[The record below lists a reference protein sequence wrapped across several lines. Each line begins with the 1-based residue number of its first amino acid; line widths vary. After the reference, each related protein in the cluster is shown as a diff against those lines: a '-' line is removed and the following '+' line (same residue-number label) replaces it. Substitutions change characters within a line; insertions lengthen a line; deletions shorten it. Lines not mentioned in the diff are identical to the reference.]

1 MDRIVTDFIGV
12 LRRHDVRVSPAEGL
26 DALHALRHVGIGERA
41 VVRDTLRTTL
51 IKSSEDVETYDR
63 LFDLF
68 FGLRPEPPPAAAVHP
83 HVHESGSAPTELRLG
98 EDLEGEPPEQDRSH
112 ADEDT
117 QAVDL
122 RRFLPEDQLR
132 PSHDVH
138 GETERLRLS
147 VFGQNLVLQ
156 RNPDALQD
164 ALSRVTHQLR
174 VQRAR
179 SFNPGGI
186 ASETGAE
193 ELPIDLPAPALAELV
208 DDLRELGVDEEL
220 LQAVTA
226 QADDILRAMPELL
239 EALLERQRRLA
250 PDTEAAEAA
259 SRRSLR
265 TLLDLPAAEQRELEA
280 AIRRLGRSIRG
291 ARGRRLKRDRTGRIS
306 LPHTLRRNLA
316 YEGVPFDPVLRRRRE
331 SRPRLV
337 VLCDVS
343 LSTRNIA
350 RFWLHLVYGL
360 QDLFSK
366 VRTFVFVADLVEVT
380 GLFEEQGLGGAV
392 DRIFSGSLI
401 DVDENSDFGRAATT
415 FNAGWAG
422 AVNHRTTVVV
432 LGDGRNNGRPP
443 GEDALHEIA
452 GHARELV
459 WITPEPR
466 WSWAL
471 GGCDMQ
477 RYARACDRV
486 EVVRNV
492 AELGAVA
499 EALVRPEPARP
510 TRRSSAPR

>member
-26 DALHALRHVGIGERA
+26 DALHALRHVGIGERT

-51 IKSSEDVETYDR
+51 IKSSEDVETFDR

-179 SFNPGGI
+179 SFSPGGI

-208 DDLRELGVDEEL
+208 DDLR
-220 LQAVTA
+220 
-226 QADDILRAMPELL
+226 
-239 EALLERQRRLA
+239 
-250 PDTEAAEAA
+250 
-259 SRRSLR
+259 
-265 TLLDLPAAEQRELEA
+265 
-280 AIRRLGRSIRG
+280 
-291 ARGRRLKRDRTGRIS
+291 
-306 LPHTLRRNLA
+306 
-316 YEGVPFDPVLRRRRE
+316 
-331 SRPRLV
+331 
-337 VLCDVS
+337 
-343 LSTRNIA
+343 
-350 RFWLHLVYGL
+350 
-360 QDLFSK
+360 
-366 VRTFVFVADLVEVT
+366 
-380 GLFEEQGLGGAV
+380 
-392 DRIFSGSLI
+392 
-401 DVDENSDFGRAATT
+401 
-415 FNAGWAG
+415 
-422 AVNHRTTVVV
+422 
-432 LGDGRNNGRPP
+432 
-443 GEDALHEIA
+443 
-452 GHARELV
+452 
-459 WITPEPR
+459 
-466 WSWAL
+466 
-471 GGCDMQ
+471 
-477 RYARACDRV
+477 
-486 EVVRNV
+486 
-492 AELGAVA
+492 
-499 EALVRPEPARP
+499 
-510 TRRSSAPR
+510 

>member
-1 MDRIVTDFIGV
+1 VDRILNDFMGL

-26 DALHALRHVGIGERA
+26 DALESLRHVGLSDRA
-41 VVRDTLRTTL
+41 TVRDALRTTL
-51 IKSSEDVETYDR
+51 VKSAEDVETFDR

-68 FGLRPEPPPAAAVHP
+68 FGLRSEPRPAAAVHP

-98 EDLEGEPPEQDRSH
+98 EDLEGEPPEEDRSH

-122 RRFLPEDQLR
+122 RRFLPEEHLR

-156 RNPDALQD
+156 RNPDALRD

-174 VQRAR
+174 VKRAR

-186 ASETGAE
+186 AAETGAE
-193 ELPIDLPAPALAELV
+193 ELPIELPAPALAELV
-208 DDLRELGVDEEL
+208 EDLRELGVDEDL
-220 LQAVTA
+220 IQAVTA

-239 EALLERQRRLA
+239 EALLERQRRLQENGA
-250 PDTEAAEAA
+250 DHDGAA

-265 TLLDLPAAEQRELEA
+265 TLLELPAAEQRELEA
-280 AIRRLGRSIRG
+280 AIRRLGREIHG
-291 ARGRRLKRDRTGRIS
+291 ARGRRLKRDRIGRIS
-306 LPHTLRRNLA
+306 LPHTLRRNLG
-316 YEGVPFDPVLRRRRE
+316 YEGVPFEPVLRRRRE
-331 SRPRLV
+331 TRPRLV

-350 RFWLHLVYGL
+350 RFWLHLVYQL

-380 GLFEEQGLGGAV
+380 GLFEDYRLGGAV
-392 DRIFSGSLI
+392 DRIFSGALI
-401 DVDENSDFGRAATT
+401 DADENSDFGRAAGQ
-415 FNAGWAG
+415 FNAAFAG
-422 AVNHRTTVVV
+422 AVNNRTTVVI
-432 LGDGRNNGRPP
+432 LGDGRNNGRRP
-443 GEDALHEIA
+443 GEDALEEIA
-452 GHARELV
+452 RHARQVV

-466 WSWAL
+466 WSWTL
-471 GGCDMQ
+471 GGCDLQ
-477 RYARACDRV
+477 RYARICDRV

-492 AELGAVA
+492 GELGVVA
-499 EALVRPEPARP
+499 EGLVAGAPAG
-510 TRRSSAPR
+510 SG

>member
-1 MDRIVTDFIGV
+1 VSVDRIVNDFIGL

-26 DALHALRHVGIGERA
+26 DALGALAHVGLGERA

-51 IKSSEDVETYDR
+51 IKSGEDVETYDR

-68 FGLRPEPPPAAAVHP
+68 FGLRPEPPAAAQVHP

-98 EDLEGEPPEQDRSH
+98 EDLEGEPPEEDRSH

-122 RRFLPEDQLR
+122 RRFLPEEHLR

-147 VFGQNLVLQ
+147 VFGQSLVLQ

-174 VQRAR
+174 VKRAR
-179 SFNPGGI
+179 SFTPGGI
-186 ASETGAE
+186 AADTGAE

-220 LQAVTA
+220 IHAVSA

-239 EALLERQRRLA
+239 EALLERRRRL
-250 PDTEAAEAA
+250 EEQAADRDDAA
-259 SRRSLR
+259 TRRSLR

-280 AIRRLGRSIRG
+280 AVRRLGRQIHG
-291 ARGRRLKRDRTGRIS
+291 ARGRRLKRDRVGRIS
-306 LPHTLRRNLA
+306 LPHTLRRNLG
-316 YEGVPFDPVLRRRRE
+316 YEGVPFEPVLRRRRQ

-350 RFWLHLVYGL
+350 RFWLHLVYQL

-380 GLFEEQGLGGAV
+380 QLFEEQRLRGAV

-401 DVDENSDFGRAATT
+401 DVDENSDFGRAAAQ
-415 FNAGWAG
+415 FAAGFSG
-422 AVNHRTTVVV
+422 AVNHRTTVVI
-432 LGDGRNNGRPP
+432 LGDARNNGRPP
-443 GEDALHEIA
+443 GDEALDEIA
-452 GHARELV
+452 RHARQLV

-466 WSWAL
+466 WSWTL
-471 GGCDMQ
+471 GGCDMP
-477 RYARACDRV
+477 RYARICDRV

-492 AELGAVA
+492 AELGAAA
-499 EALVRPEPARP
+499 EALVAGVPAGR
-510 TRRSSAPR
+510 

>member
-1 MDRIVTDFIGV
+1 MDRIVNDFIAL

-26 DALHALRHVGIGERA
+26 DALEALRHTGLAERSL
-41 VVRDTLRTTL
+41 VRDALRTTL
-51 IKSSEDVETYDR
+51 VKDAEDVETYDR

-68 FGLRPEPPPAAAVHP
+68 FGLGAEPQPPAQVHP

-98 EDLEGEPPEQDRSH
+98 EDLEGEPPAEDRSH

-179 SFNPGGI
+179 SFTPGGI

-193 ELPIDLPAPALAELV
+193 ELPIDLPEPALAELV
-208 DDLRELGVDEEL
+208 ADLREMGVDEEL
-220 LQAVTA
+220 VQAVTA
-226 QADDILRAMPELL
+226 RADDILRAMPELL
-239 EALLERQRRLA
+239 AALLERQRKLQ
-250 PDTEAAEAA
+250 EQAAARDDA
-259 SRRSLR
+259 TTRRSLR
-265 TLLDLPAAEQRELEA
+265 TLLDLPAAEQRELEG
-280 AIRRLGRSIRG
+280 AIRRLGRQIHG
-291 ARGRRLKRDRTGRIS
+291 ARGRRLKRDRVGRVS

-316 YEGVPFDPVLRRRRE
+316 YEGVPFEPVLRRRRE

-350 RFWLHLVYGL
+350 RFWLHLVFQL
-360 QDLFSK
+360 QDLFAK

-380 GLFEEQGLGGAV
+380 QLFEEQRLGGAV
-392 DRIFSGSLI
+392 DRIFAGDLL
-401 DVDENSDFGRAATT
+401 DVDENSDFGRAAAQ
-415 FNAGWAG
+415 FGAAYGG
-422 AVNHRTTVVV
+422 AVNNRTTVVI
-432 LGDGRNNGRPP
+432 LGDARNNGRRP
-443 GEDALHEIA
+443 GEDALEEIA
-452 GHARELV
+452 RHARQVV
-459 WITPEPR
+459 WLTPEPR
-466 WSWAL
+466 YSWAL
-471 GGCDMQ
+471 GGCDMP
-477 RYARACDRV
+477 RYARIVDRV

-492 AELGAVA
+492 AELGAAA
-499 EALVRPEPARP
+499 EALVAGAPAER
-510 TRRSSAPR
+510 

>member
-1 MDRIVTDFIGV
+1 VDRIVNDFIGL
-12 LRRHDVRVSPAEGL
+12 LRRHDLRVSPAEGL
-26 DALHALRHVGIGERA
+26 DALESLRHVGVGERA
-41 VVRDTLRTTL
+41 VVRDALRATLV
-51 IKSSEDVETYDR
+51 KSSEDVETFDR
-63 LFDLF
+63 LFDVF
-68 FGLRPEPPPAAAVHP
+68 FGLQPEPRAPAAVHP

-98 EDLEGEPPEQDRSH
+98 EDLEGEPPREDATH

-117 QAVDL
+117 QPVDL
-122 RRFLPEDQLR
+122 RRFLGEEHLR

-164 ALSRVTHQLR
+164 ALARVTHQLR
-174 VQRAR
+174 VKRAR

-186 ASETGAE
+186 APETGAE

-208 DDLRELGVDEEL
+208 DDLREMGVDEEL
-220 LQAVTA
+220 IQAVTA

-250 PDTEAAEAA
+250 QARGPDADDAAT
-259 SRRSLR
+259 RRSLR
-265 TLLDLPAAEQRELEA
+265 TLLDLPASEQRELEA
-280 AIRRLGRSIRG
+280 AIRRLGRQIHG

-316 YEGVPFDPVLRRRRE
+316 YEGVPFEPVLRRRRE
-331 SRPRLV
+331 TRPRLV

-350 RFWLHLVYGL
+350 RFWLHLVYQL

-380 GLFEEQGLGGAV
+380 QLFEEQALGGAV
-392 DRIFSGSLI
+392 DRIFSGALI
-401 DVDENSDFGRAATT
+401 DTDENSDFGRAAGQFTAA
-415 FNAGWAG
+415 FAG
-422 AVNHRTTVVV
+422 AVNHRTTVVI
-432 LGDGRNNGRPP
+432 LGDGRNNGRRP
-443 GEDALHEIA
+443 GEAALEEIA
-452 GHARELV
+452 RHARQVV

-466 WSWAL
+466 WSWTL
-471 GGCDMQ
+471 GGCDMP
-477 RYARACDRV
+477 RYARICDRV

-499 EALVRPEPARP
+499 EALVAGAPAEG
-510 TRRSSAPR
+510 

>member
-1 MDRIVTDFIGV
+1 VSVDRILNDFIGV
-12 LRRHDVRVSPAEGL
+12 LRRHDLRVSPAEGL
-26 DALHALRHVGIGERA
+26 DALESLRHVGLGERV

-51 IKSSEDVETYDR
+51 VKSTEDVETYDR
-63 LFDLF
+63 LFDAF
-68 FGLRPEPPPAAAVHP
+68 FGLQPEPRPPAAVHP
-83 HVHESGSAPTELRLG
+83 HVHEGGGAPTELRLG
-98 EDLEGEPPEQDRSH
+98 EDLEGEPRKEDRSH
-112 ADEDT
+112 ADED
-117 QAVDL
+117 QQSVDL
-122 RRFLPEDQLR
+122 RRFLGKEHLR

-164 ALSRVTHQLR
+164 ALARVTHQLR
-174 VQRAR
+174 VKRAR
-179 SFNPGGI
+179 SFHPGGI

-208 DDLRELGVDEEL
+208 EDLRDLGVDDEL
-220 LQAVTA
+220 IQAVTA
-226 QADDILRAMPELL
+226 QADDILRALPDLL

-250 PDTEAAEAA
+250 ADPNAADAA
-259 SRRSLR
+259 GRRSLR
-265 TLLDLPAAEQRELEA
+265 TLLDLPASEQRALEA
-280 AIRRLGRSIRG
+280 AVRRLARQIHG
-291 ARGRRLKRDRTGRIS
+291 ARGRRLRRDRTGRIS

-316 YEGVPFDPVLRRRRE
+316 TEGVPFEPVLRRRRE

-350 RFWLHLVYGL
+350 RFWLHLVYQL

-380 GLFEEQGLGGAV
+380 QLFEEQRLRGAV

-401 DVDENSDFGRAATT
+401 DVDENSDFGRAAAQ
-415 FNAGWAG
+415 FAAGFSG
-422 AVNHRTTVVV
+422 AVNHRTTVVI
-432 LGDGRNNGRPP
+432 LGDARNNGRPP
-443 GEDALHEIA
+443 GDEALDEIA
-452 GHARELV
+452 RHARQLV

-466 WSWAL
+466 WSWTL
-471 GGCDMQ
+471 GGCDMP
-477 RYARACDRV
+477 RYARICDRV

-499 EALVRPEPARP
+499 EGLVVGR
-510 TRRSSAPR
+510 

>member
-1 MDRIVTDFIGV
+1 MVDRILNDFVAV

-26 DALHALRHVGIGERA
+26 DALHALLHVGIGERTA
-41 VVRDTLRTTL
+41 VRDALRTTL
-51 IKSSEDVETYDR
+51 VKSSEDIETFDR
-63 LFDLF
+63 LFAAF
-68 FGLRPEPPPAAAVHP
+68 FGLRSDPPAPAPIHP
-83 HVHESGSAPTELRLG
+83 HVHESGTAPTELRLG
-98 EDLEGEPPEQDRSH
+98 EDLDGTPPEEDRSH

-122 RRFLPEDQLR
+122 RRFLGEHHLR

-164 ALSRVTHQLR
+164 ALSRMTHQLR

-179 SFNPGGI
+179 SFRPGGI
-186 ASETGAE
+186 APDTRAE

-220 LQAVTA
+220 VQAVTA

-239 EALLERQRRLA
+239 EALMERRSRLD
-250 PDTEAAEAA
+250 PDRAAAEAA
-259 SRRSLR
+259 ARRSLR
-265 TLLDLPAAEQRELEA
+265 TLVDLPASEQRELEA

-291 ARGRRLKRDRTGRIS
+291 ARGRRLRRDRTGRIS
-306 LPHTLRRNLA
+306 LPHTLRRNLGH
-316 YEGVPFDPVLRRRRE
+316 EGVPFAPVLRSRRE
-331 SRPRLV
+331 TRPRLV
-337 VLCDVS
+337 VVCDVS
-343 LSTRNIA
+343 LTTRNIA

-366 VRTFVFVADLVEVT
+366 VRSFVFVADLVEVT
-380 GLFEEQGLGGAV
+380 SLFEEIGLPGAV
-392 DRIFSGSLI
+392 ERIFSGQLI
-401 DVDENSDFGRAATT
+401 DVDENSDFGRAAAQ
-415 FNAGWAG
+415 FRIAFAG
-422 AVNHRTTVVV
+422 AVNRRTTVVI
-432 LGDGRNNGRPP
+432 LGDGRNNGRPT

-452 GHARELV
+452 RHAREVV

-471 GGCDMQ
+471 GGCDMP
-477 RYARACDRV
+477 RYAKACDRV
-486 EVVRNV
+486 EVVRDV

-499 EALVRPEPARP
+499 EAIARG
-510 TRRSSAPR
+510 

>member
-1 MDRIVTDFIGV
+1 VDRILNEFMGV

-26 DALHALRHVGIGERA
+26 DALASLRHVGLGDRTT
-41 VVRDTLRTTL
+41 VRDTLRTTL
-51 IKSSEDVETYDR
+51 VKSAEDVEAFDR

-68 FGLRPEPPPAAAVHP
+68 FGLQPEPPAAAQVLP

-98 EDLEGEPPEQDRSH
+98 EDLEGEPPEEDRSH

-122 RRFLPEDQLR
+122 RRFLPEEHLR

-174 VQRAR
+174 VKRAR

-186 ASETGAE
+186 AAETGAE

-208 DDLRELGVDEEL
+208 EDLRELGVDEEL
-220 LQAVTA
+220 IQAVTA

-239 EALLERQRRLA
+239 EALLERQRRLH
-250 PDTEAAEAA
+250 ENAADRDDAA

-280 AIRRLGRSIRG
+280 AIRRLGRQIHG
-291 ARGRRLKRDRTGRIS
+291 ARGRRLKRDRIGRIS
-306 LPHTLRRNLA
+306 LPHTLRRNLG
-316 YEGVPFDPVLRRRRE
+316 YEGVPFEPVLRRRRE
-331 SRPRLV
+331 TRPRLV

-350 RFWLHLVYGL
+350 RFWLHLIYQL

-366 VRTFVFVADLVEVT
+366 VRTFIFVADLVEVT
-380 GLFEEQGLGGAV
+380 QLFEEQRLGGAV
-392 DRIFSGSLI
+392 DRIFSGDLI
-401 DVDENSDFGRAATT
+401 DADENSDFGRAAGQ
-415 FNAGWAG
+415 FNAAFGG
-422 AVNHRTTVVV
+422 AVNNRTTVVI
-432 LGDGRNNGRPP
+432 LGDGRNNGRRP
-443 GEDALHEIA
+443 GEDALDEIA
-452 GHARELV
+452 RHARQLV

-466 WSWAL
+466 WSWTL
-471 GGCDMQ
+471 GGCDLP
-477 RYARACDRV
+477 RYARICDRV

-492 AELGAVA
+492 AELGVVA
-499 EALVRPEPARP
+499 EGLVTGVAAEP
-510 TRRSSAPR
+510 

>member
-1 MDRIVTDFIGV
+1 VERIVGDFV
-12 LRRHDVRVSPAEGL
+12 ALLRRHDVRVSPAEGL
-26 DALHALRHVGIGERA
+26 DALEGLRHVGLAERA
-41 VVRDTLRTTL
+41 TVRDTLRATL
-51 IKSSEDVETYDR
+51 IKSAEDVETYDR

-68 FGLRPEPPPAAAVHP
+68 FGLQPEPPPAAHVHP

-98 EDLEGEPPEQDRSH
+98 EDLEGEPPEEDRSH

-122 RRFLPEDQLR
+122 RRFMGEEHLR

-138 GETERLRLS
+138 GETDRLRLS

-164 ALSRVTHQLR
+164 ALARVTHQLR
-174 VQRAR
+174 VKRAR
-179 SFNPGGI
+179 SFTPGGI
-186 ASETGAE
+186 AAETGAE

-220 LQAVTA
+220 IQAVTA
-226 QADDILRAMPELL
+226 QADDILRGMPELL
-239 EALLERQRRLA
+239 EALLERRRRLEEQA
-250 PDTEAAEAA
+250 GGRDDVATQ
-259 SRRSLR
+259 RSLR

-280 AIRRLGRSIRG
+280 AVRRLGRQIHG
-291 ARGRRLKRDRTGRIS
+291 ARGRRLKRDRIGRIS
-306 LPHTLRRNLA
+306 LPHTLRRNLG
-316 YEGVPFDPVLRRRRE
+316 YEGVPFEPVLRRRRE

-350 RFWLHLVYGL
+350 RFWLHLVYQL

-380 GLFEEQGLGGAV
+380 QLFEEQRLGGAV
-392 DRIFSGSLI
+392 DRIFSGSLL
-401 DVDENSDFGRAATT
+401 DVDENSDFGRAAAQ
-415 FNAGWAG
+415 FAAGFSG
-422 AVNHRTTVVV
+422 AVNHRTTVVI
-432 LGDGRNNGRPP
+432 LGDARNNGRPP
-443 GEDALHEIA
+443 RQEALEEIA
-452 GHARELV
+452 RHARQLV

-466 WSWAL
+466 WSWTL
-471 GGCDMQ
+471 GGCDMP
-477 RYARACDRV
+477 RYARICDRV

-492 AELGAVA
+492 AELGAAAEGLVA
-499 EALVRPEPARP
+499 GAPAGR
-510 TRRSSAPR
+510 

>member
-1 MDRIVTDFIGV
+1 VDRILNDFMGL
-12 LRRHDVRVSPAEGL
+12 LRRHDLRVSPAEGL
-26 DALHALRHVGIGERA
+26 DALESLRHVGLSDRPT
-41 VVRDTLRTTL
+41 VRDTLRTTL
-51 IKSSEDVETYDR
+51 VKSTEDVETFDR

-68 FGLRPEPPPAAAVHP
+68 FGLQPEPPPVAQVHP

-98 EDLEGEPPEQDRSH
+98 EDLEGEPPEEDRSH

-122 RRFLPEDQLR
+122 RRFLPEEHLR

-174 VQRAR
+174 VKRAR

-186 ASETGAE
+186 AAETGAE

-208 DDLRELGVDEEL
+208 EDLRELGVDEEL
-220 LQAVTA
+220 IQAVTA

-239 EALLERQRRLA
+239 EALLERQRRLH
-250 PDTEAAEAA
+250 ENAADRDDAA

-280 AIRRLGRSIRG
+280 AIRRLGRQIHG
-291 ARGRRLKRDRTGRIS
+291 ARGRRLKRDRIGRIS
-306 LPHTLRRNLA
+306 LPHTLRRNLG
-316 YEGVPFDPVLRRRRE
+316 YEGVPFEPVLRRRRE
-331 SRPRLV
+331 TRPRLV

-350 RFWLHLVYGL
+350 RFWLHLIYQL

-366 VRTFVFVADLVEVT
+366 VRTFIFVADLVEVT
-380 GLFEEQGLGGAV
+380 QLFEEQRLGGAV
-392 DRIFSGSLI
+392 DRIFSGDLI
-401 DVDENSDFGRAATT
+401 DADENSDFGRAAGQ
-415 FNAGWAG
+415 FNAAFGG
-422 AVNHRTTVVV
+422 AVNNRTTVVI
-432 LGDGRNNGRPP
+432 LGDGRNNGRRP
-443 GEDALHEIA
+443 GEDALEEIA
-452 GHARELV
+452 RHARQLV

-466 WSWAL
+466 WSWTL
-471 GGCDMQ
+471 GGCDLP
-477 RYARACDRV
+477 RYARICDRV

-492 AELGAVA
+492 AELGVVA
-499 EALVRPEPARP
+499 EGLVTGVAAEP
-510 TRRSSAPR
+510 

>member
-1 MDRIVTDFIGV
+1 VDRIVNDFIGL

-26 DALHALRHVGIGERA
+26 DALESLRHVGVGERA
-41 VVRDTLRTTL
+41 VVRDTLRATL
-51 IKSSEDVETYDR
+51 IKSSEDVETFDR

-68 FGLRPEPPPAAAVHP
+68 FGLQPEPRKPAAVHP

-98 EDLEGEPPEQDRSH
+98 EDLAGEPPAEDRSH

-122 RRFLPEDQLR
+122 RRFLGDEHLR

-164 ALSRVTHQLR
+164 ALARVTHQLR
-174 VQRAR
+174 VKRAR

-186 ASETGAE
+186 APETGAE

-208 DDLRELGVDEEL
+208 EDLREMGVDEAL
-220 LQAVTA
+220 IQAVTA

-250 PDTEAAEAA
+250 QARGPDADDAAT
-259 SRRSLR
+259 RRSLR
-265 TLLDLPAAEQRELEA
+265 TLLDLPAAEQREFEA
-280 AIRRLGRSIRG
+280 AIRRLGRQIHG

-306 LPHTLRRNLA
+306 LPHTLRRNLG
-316 YEGVPFDPVLRRRRE
+316 YEGVPFEPVLRRRRE
-331 SRPRLV
+331 TRPRLV

-350 RFWLHLVYGL
+350 RFWLHLVYQL

-380 GLFEEQGLGGAV
+380 QLFEEQALGDAV
-392 DRIFSGSLI
+392 DRIFSGALI
-401 DVDENSDFGRAATT
+401 DTDENSDFGRAAGQ
-415 FNAGWAG
+415 FAAGFAG
-422 AVNHRTTVVV
+422 AANHRTTVVI
-432 LGDGRNNGRPP
+432 LGDGRNNGRAP
-443 GEDALHEIA
+443 GEAALEEIA
-452 GHARELV
+452 RHARRLV

-466 WSWAL
+466 WSWTL
-471 GGCDMQ
+471 GGCDMP
-477 RYARACDRV
+477 RYARICDRV

-492 AELGAVA
+492 VELGAVA
-499 EALVRPEPARP
+499 EGLVAG
-510 TRRSSAPR
+510 APVAG

>member
-1 MDRIVTDFIGV
+1 MP
-12 LRRHDVRVSPAEGL
+12 L
-26 DALHALRHVGIGERA
+26 
-41 VVRDTLRTTL
+41 VRDTLRTTL
-51 IKSSEDVETYDR
+51 IKSTEDVETYDR

-68 FGLRPEPPPAAAVHP
+68 FGLRPEPPPAAQVHP

-98 EDLEGEPPEQDRSH
+98 EDLEGDPPEEDRSH

-174 VQRAR
+174 VKRAR
-179 SFNPGGI
+179 SFTPGGI

-208 DDLRELGVDEEL
+208 EDLREMGVDEEL
-220 LQAVTA
+220 IQAVTA

-239 EALLERQRRLA
+239 EALLERQRRLQ
-250 PDTEAAEAA
+250 ENAADRDDAA
-259 SRRSLR
+259 QRRSLR

-280 AIRRLGRSIRG
+280 AIRRLGRQIHG
-291 ARGRRLKRDRTGRIS
+291 ARGRRLKRDRIGRIS

-316 YEGVPFDPVLRRRRE
+316 YEGVPFEPVLRRRRE
-331 SRPRLV
+331 TRPRLV

-350 RFWLHLVYGL
+350 RFWLHLVYQL

-366 VRTFVFVADLVEVT
+366 VRTFIFVADLIEVT
-380 GLFEEQGLGGAV
+380 AALRGAAAG
-392 DRIFSGSLI
+392 RR
-401 DVDENSDFGRAATT
+401 GRADLLGEPDRRRREQRLRPGRGQFVA
-415 FNAGWAG
+415 AHAS
-422 AVNHRTTVVV
+422 AVNNRTTVVI
-432 LGDGRNNGRPP
+432 LGDGRNNGRRP
-443 GEDALHEIA
+443 GEDALAEIA
-452 GHARELV
+452 RHARQTV

-466 WSWAL
+466 YGWSL
-471 GGCDMQ
+471 GGCDMP
-477 RYARACDRV
+477 RYARIVDRV

-499 EALVRPEPARP
+499 EALVAGAPAE
-510 TRRSSAPR
+510 

>member
-1 MDRIVTDFIGV
+1 VDRILNDFMGL

-26 DALHALRHVGIGERA
+26 DALESLRHVGLSDRA
-41 VVRDTLRTTL
+41 TVRDALRTTL
-51 IKSSEDVETYDR
+51 VKSAEDVETFDR

-68 FGLRPEPPPAAAVHP
+68 FGLRSEPPPAAAVHP

-98 EDLEGEPPEQDRSH
+98 EDLEGEPPEEDRSH

-122 RRFLPEDQLR
+122 RRFLPEEHLR

-156 RNPDALQD
+156 RNPDALRD

-174 VQRAR
+174 VKRAR

-186 ASETGAE
+186 AAETGAE
-193 ELPIDLPAPALAELV
+193 ELPIELPAPALAELV
-208 DDLRELGVDEEL
+208 EDLRELGVDEEL
-220 LQAVTA
+220 IQAVTA

-239 EALLERQRRLA
+239 EALLERQRRLQ
-250 PDTEAAEAA
+250 ENAADRDDAA

-265 TLLDLPAAEQRELEA
+265 TLLELPAAEQRELEA
-280 AIRRLGRSIRG
+280 AIRRLGREIHG
-291 ARGRRLKRDRTGRIS
+291 ARGRRLKRDRIGRIS
-306 LPHTLRRNLA
+306 LPHTLRRNLG
-316 YEGVPFDPVLRRRRE
+316 YEGVPFEPVLRRRRE
-331 SRPRLV
+331 TRPRLV

-350 RFWLHLVYGL
+350 RFWLHLVYQL

-380 GLFEEQGLGGAV
+380 GLFEDYRLGGAV
-392 DRIFSGSLI
+392 DRIFSGALI
-401 DVDENSDFGRAATT
+401 DADENSDFGRAAGQ
-415 FNAGWAG
+415 FNAAFAG
-422 AVNHRTTVVV
+422 AVNNRTTVVI
-432 LGDGRNNGRPP
+432 LGDGRNNGRRP
-443 GEDALHEIA
+443 GEDALEEIA
-452 GHARELV
+452 RHARQVV

-466 WSWAL
+466 WSWTL
-471 GGCDMQ
+471 GGCDLQ
-477 RYARACDRV
+477 RYARICDRV

-492 AELGAVA
+492 AELGVVA
-499 EALVRPEPARP
+499 EGLVAGAPAG
-510 TRRSSAPR
+510 SG

>member
-1 MDRIVTDFIGV
+1 MPVDRVVNDFVGL

-26 DALHALRHVGIGERA
+26 DALEALRHVGLGQRA
-41 VVRDTLRTTL
+41 AVRDTLRTTL
-51 IKSSEDVETYDR
+51 IKSIDDVETYDR

-68 FGLRPEPPPAAAVHP
+68 FGLRPEPPPAAEIHP
-83 HVHESGSAPTELRLG
+83 HVHASGSAPTELRLG
-98 EDLEGEPPEQDRSH
+98 EDLEGDPPEEDRSH

-117 QAVDL
+117 QSVDL
-122 RRFLPEDQLR
+122 RRFLREDQLR

-174 VQRAR
+174 VKRAR
-179 SFNPGGI
+179 SFTPGGI
-186 ASETGAE
+186 AAETGAE
-193 ELPIDLPAPALAELV
+193 ELPIELPGPTLAELV
-208 DDLRELGVDEEL
+208 EDLRDLGVDDEL
-220 LQAVTA
+220 IQAVSA
-226 QADDILRAMPELL
+226 QAEDILRAIPELL
-239 EALLERQRRLA
+239 EMLLERQRRL
-250 PDTEAAEAA
+250 DERSAERDDAA

-280 AIRRLGRSIRG
+280 AIRRLGRQIHG
-291 ARGRRLKRDRTGRIS
+291 ARGRRLKRDRIGRIS
-306 LPHTLRRNLA
+306 LPHTLRRNLGH
-316 YEGVPFDPVLRRRRE
+316 EGVPFEPVLRRRRE

-350 RFWLHLVYGL
+350 RFWLHLVYQL

-380 GLFEEQGLGGAV
+380 QLFEEQRLGGAV
-392 DRIFSGSLI
+392 ERIFSGGLI
-401 DVDENSDFGRAATT
+401 DVDENSDFGRAAGE
-415 FNAGWAG
+415 FVAAHAG
-422 AVNHRTTVVV
+422 AVNNRTTVVI
-432 LGDGRNNGRPP
+432 LGDGRNNGRRP
-443 GEDALHEIA
+443 GEEALEEIA
-452 GHARELV
+452 RHARQVV

-466 WSWAL
+466 WGWTL
-471 GGCDMQ
+471 GGCDMG
-477 RYARACDRV
+477 RYARICDRV

-499 EALVRPEPARP
+499 EGLVAGGPADV
-510 TRRSSAPR
+510 

>member
-26 DALHALRHVGIGERA
+26 DALHALRHVGIGERRGRA
-41 VVRDTLRTTL
+41 RHAAHDAHQVLRGRRD
-51 IKSSEDVETYDR
+51 
-63 LFDLF
+63 
-68 FGLRPEPPPAAAVHP
+68 LRPALRPLLRAATGAAAGGGGAP
-83 HVHESGSAPTELRLG
+83 ARPRERSAPTELRLG

-179 SFNPGGI
+179 SFSPGGI

-250 PDTEAAEAA
+250 PDTEAADAA

-316 YEGVPFDPVLRRRRE
+316 YEGVPFDPVL
-331 SRPRLV
+331 
-337 VLCDVS
+337 
-343 LSTRNIA
+343 
-350 RFWLHLVYGL
+350 G
-360 QDLFSK
+360 
-366 VRTFVFVADLVEVT
+366 
-380 GLFEEQGLGGAV
+380 GGAS
-392 DRIFSGSLI
+392 R
-401 DVDENSDFGRAATT
+401 GRAWSSCAT
-415 FNAGWAG
+415 
-422 AVNHRTTVVV
+422 
-432 LGDGRNNGRPP
+432 
-443 GEDALHEIA
+443 
-452 GHARELV
+452 
-459 WITPEPR
+459 
-466 WSWAL
+466 
-471 GGCDMQ
+471 
-477 RYARACDRV
+477 
-486 EVVRNV
+486 
-492 AELGAVA
+492 
-499 EALVRPEPARP
+499 
-510 TRRSSAPR
+510 

>member
-1 MDRIVTDFIGV
+1 VDRILNEFMGV

-26 DALHALRHVGIGERA
+26 DALASLRHVGLGDRTT
-41 VVRDTLRTTL
+41 VRDTLRTTL
-51 IKSSEDVETYDR
+51 VKSAEDVETFDR

-68 FGLRPEPPPAAAVHP
+68 FGLQPEPPPVAQVHP

-98 EDLEGEPPEQDRSH
+98 EDLEGEPPEEDRSH

-122 RRFLPEDQLR
+122 RRFLPEEHLR

-174 VQRAR
+174 VKRAR

-186 ASETGAE
+186 AAETGAE

-208 DDLRELGVDEEL
+208 EDLRELGVDEEL
-220 LQAVTA
+220 IQAVTA

-239 EALLERQRRLA
+239 EALLERQRRLH
-250 PDTEAAEAA
+250 ENAADRDDAA

-280 AIRRLGRSIRG
+280 AIRRLGRQIHG
-291 ARGRRLKRDRTGRIS
+291 ARGRRLKRDRIGRIS
-306 LPHTLRRNLA
+306 LPHTLRRNLG
-316 YEGVPFDPVLRRRRE
+316 YDGVPFEPVLRRRRE
-331 SRPRLV
+331 TRPRLV

-350 RFWLHLVYGL
+350 RFWLHLIYQL

-366 VRTFVFVADLVEVT
+366 VRTFIFVADLVEVT
-380 GLFEEQGLGGAV
+380 QLFEEQRLGGAV
-392 DRIFSGSLI
+392 DRIFSGDLI
-401 DVDENSDFGRAATT
+401 DADENSDFGRAAGQ
-415 FNAGWAG
+415 FNAAFGG
-422 AVNHRTTVVV
+422 AVNNRTTVVI
-432 LGDGRNNGRPP
+432 LGDGRNNGRRP
-443 GEDALHEIA
+443 GEDALDEIA
-452 GHARELV
+452 RHARQLV

-466 WSWAL
+466 WSWTL
-471 GGCDMQ
+471 GGCDLP
-477 RYARACDRV
+477 RYARICDRV
-486 EVVRNV
+486 VVVRNV
-492 AELGAVA
+492 AELGVVA
-499 EALVRPEPARP
+499 EGLVTGVAAEP
-510 TRRSSAPR
+510 